1 MFGGSGRNRVAE
13 GDINVTP
20 VFNLTDLLVPPAVG
34 QNHLAEGVDLSTGAS
49 N

>member
-13 GDINVTP
+13 GDIDVAP
-20 VFNLTDLLVPPAVG
+20 VFNVTDLLVPPAVG
-34 QNHLAEGVDLSTGAS
+34 QNHLAEGVGLSTGAS